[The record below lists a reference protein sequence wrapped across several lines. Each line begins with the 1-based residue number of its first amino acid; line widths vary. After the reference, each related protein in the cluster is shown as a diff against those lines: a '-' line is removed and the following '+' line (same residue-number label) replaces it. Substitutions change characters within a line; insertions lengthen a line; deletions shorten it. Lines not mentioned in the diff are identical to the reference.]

1 MPPWLPVPGSLGL
14 VAIEM
19 WLLTCASPFASS
31 WVGSPEFVS
40 TLKLDNGDNSGK
52 ALVPPWLPGPE
63 ALALVA
69 SEPFVTLSE
78 VDCNPGKS
86 RLPPGLPEPGSLG
99 PVASESLPTMLLEL
113 ATARATELT
122 TNCATELASSG
133 GTGGIGVGWG
143 VGVGF
148 GVGPVGV

>member
-19 WLLTCASPFASS
+19 WLLTCASPFASR

-40 TLKLDNGDNSGK
+40 TLKLDKGDNSGK

-69 SEPFVTLSE
+69 SEPFKRTSSGYMLNLGE
-78 VDCNPGKS
+78 S
-86 RLPPGLPEPGSLG
+86 RLPPGLPEPGSID
-99 PVASESLPTMLLEL
+99 PVASETLPSELSDLTESTVLLQCF
-113 ATARATELT
+113 TRR
-122 TNCATELASSG
+122 
-133 GTGGIGVGWG
+133 
-143 VGVGF
+143 
-148 GVGPVGV
+148 